1 MYNPD
6 MTKKVNT
13 SFGSNLKAARNAA
26 GYTQQA
32 AADAFDI
39 SLRGYCRWESGQTEP
54 SIGTIVDICKLFM
67 VSADQLLGLSDAG
80 PVDG

>member
-6 MTKKVNT
+6 MTKRGNT
-13 SFGSNLKAARNAA
+13 IFAQRLKQARISA
-26 GYTQQA
+26 GFTQQA

-54 SIGTIVDICKLFM
+54 SVGTIVNICTTLG
-67 VSADQLLGLSDAG
+67 VSADYLLGLAPEASSDE
-80 PVDG
+80 